1 MVKINMIRNNTS
13 NKKPILCAF
22 GYVDYIILAST
33 IAIAL
38 AEELGPDDLSIL
50 ATLFAVLS
58 DELALISAVE
68 ETCNDN
74 DEDSNNNESVF
85 VPPVPAV
92 SRTSKKPKTVT
103 CQNKVKKRKKKVIRK
118 KIKKK

>member
-1 MVKINMIRNNTS
+1 MIRNNTS

-33 IAIAL
+33 IAVAL
-38 AEELGPDDLSIL
+38 AEELGADDLNIL

-68 ETCNDN
+68 ETC
-74 DEDSNNNESVF
+74 DSNNNDEPVF

-103 CQNKVKKRKKKVIRK
+103 CQNKVKKRKKKVVRK

>member
-1 MVKINMIRNNTS
+1 MIRNNTS

-33 IAIAL
+33 IAVAL
-38 AEELGPDDLSIL
+38 AEELGADDLNIL

-68 ETCNDN
+68 ETCNNN
-74 DEDSNNNESVF
+74 DDDSNNNDEPVF

-103 CQNKVKKRKKKVIRK
+103 CQNKVKKRKKKVVRK